1 LGQKTHPIGYR
12 LIVNKKWRS
21 NWFAPKNNYS
31 NELEEDV
38 RIRKY
43 ISHRLPN
50 AGISKVEISRTSKRV
65 TITIFTARPGIVIG
79 RGGEEVNRL
88 KKELRQL
95 TGKKDAQSTISEAK
109 RPELVLCA
117 SFFPVSWRNSFFKR
131 FTSSPPRPMTI
142 PGRAVNIV
150 MVTLFDVREISTF
163 EIPAFGSRCE
173 IYFLIRTSSS
183 SSLE

>member
-1 LGQKTHPIGYR
+1 MGQKTHPIGYR

-95 TGKKDAQSTISEAK
+95 TGKKDAQINISEVK
-109 RPELVLCA
+109 RPELDAALVGSNIAHQLKKKRSYRRTIAKTKCKKI
-117 SFFPVSWRNSFFKR
+117 SSVPFKR
-131 FTSSPPRPMTI
+131 ISKNFYNSS
-142 PGRAVNIV
+142 
-150 MVTLFDVREISTF
+150 
-163 EIPAFGSRCE
+163 
-173 IYFLIRTSSS
+173 
-183 SSLE
+183 